1 MADEALRAR
10 VQALAQALGAGLI
23 EREALVGLLLVAL
36 LAGENSLLLGPPG
49 TAKSLLAR
57 RLALALREGSFFQV
71 LLTRFTAP
79 EELFGPV
86 SLAALREHDRFERR
100 TAGYLPEA
108 HLALIDEVFKAGPA
122 ILNTLLMLL
131 NERLFVN
138 GAAVF
143 PAPLLALVGA
153 SNEVPEDESLEA
165 LYDRFT
171 LRLVVEPIAGEAA
184 FAALLAAPRAEE
196 EPALDPTLP
205 LSPAEGACTVLVDGV
220 ARLGCITLAAQV
232 DGAEITTIEGVATRG
247 QLHPLQQAFHELVAA
262 QCGYCTPGFVLA
274 LKALLDEVPDPSDA
288 QIQEVL
294 GANICRCTGYTRILA
309 AAQLARER
317 LQGRAP

>member
-1 MADEALRAR
+1 MPSTELVLTLRVNGDRRR
-10 VQALAQALGAGLI
+10 VLVPA
-23 EREALVGLLLVAL
+23 ER
-36 LAGENSLLLGPPG
+36 SLLDL
-49 TAKSLLAR
+49 
-57 RLALALREGSFFQV
+57 LREDLGLTGSKH
-71 LLTRFTAP
+71 
-79 EELFGPV
+79 GC
-86 SLAALREHDRFERR
+86 D
-100 TAGYLPEA
+100 
-108 HLALIDEVFKAGPA
+108 
-122 ILNTLLMLL
+122 
-131 NERLFVN
+131 
-138 GAAVF
+138 
-143 PAPLLALVGA
+143 VG
-153 SNEVPEDESLEA
+153 DC
-165 LYDRFT
+165 
-171 LRLVVEPIAGEAA
+171 
-184 FAALLAAPRAEE
+184 
-196 EPALDPTLP
+196 
-205 LSPAEGACTVLVDGV
+205 GACTVLVDGV